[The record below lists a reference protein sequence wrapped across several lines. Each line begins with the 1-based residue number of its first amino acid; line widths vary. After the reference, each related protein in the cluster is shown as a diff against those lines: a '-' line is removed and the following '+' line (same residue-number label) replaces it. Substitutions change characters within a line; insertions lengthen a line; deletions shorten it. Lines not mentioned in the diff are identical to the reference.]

1 MFTRHMQQLEAA
13 AVTV

>member
-1 MFTRHMQQLEAA
+1 MFTRHMQRLEAA